1 MIERLFAKLAK
12 HFINSFIK
20 YLLRTYS
27 VPGIWHILSNELPQT
42 ALPVS
47 PMVPILQMKKPKQE
61 RLSDWSRVTRLLSSR
76 SRTHTPGCLSPE
88 LRLFGVDYPAS
99 LLPLDSLSS
108 CVSLGKCLCLADKR
122 VLIGKKGTLSCPQHK
137 LGGSN

>member
-1 MIERLFAKLAK
+1 MRDCSPSWLNTLLIHSSNIYCVPIRCQESG
-12 HFINSFIK
+12 IY
-20 YLLRTYS
+20 YLMNFPKQPCQL
-27 VPGIWHILSNELPQT
+27 VI
-42 ALPVS
+42 
-47 PMVPILQMKKPKQE
+47 MVPILQMKKPKQE
-61 RLSDWSRVTRLLSSR
+61 QLSDWSRVTRLLSSR
-76 SRTHTPGCLSPE
+76 SRTHTPGYLSLE

-122 VLIGKKGTLSCPQHK
+122 VLIGKKGTLPCPQHK